1 MIAIAG
7 KVDANNLNE
16 LQPSSAWEA
25 KLNLGF
31 SRKNS
36 KTVLSKRRHVG
47 PLTVQRPFYPEK
59 NGTCHLYILHPPG
72 GVVGGDSLDIEVECN
87 SDTSALLT
95 TPAANKFYYS
105 QGNTAKQINFLKI
118 ENNATLEW
126 LPQEAIL
133 FNGSKV
139 HSRTIIGLNDYA
151 KFIGWEIVS
160 FGRPACNE
168 EFTRG
173 IFKQHYEIWRNCEPL
188 FIDRMN
194 IENHPEFFTSNWG
207 LRNKPVMGLLTAVSN
222 NILQLQSAQ
231 KEIQILIKDVQS
243 LSVTLIGNVLICR
256 CLDTNATTIR
266 ECFIDIWTRIRSII
280 LNIQPCAPRIWAT

>member
-1 MIAIAG
+1 MITTAE

-16 LQPSSAWEA
+16 LQPNAAWEA

-36 KTVLSKRRHVG
+36 KTVLSKRRHLG

-87 SDTSALLT
+87 SHTSALIT
-95 TPAANKFYYS
+95 TPAANKFYFS

-118 ENNATLEW
+118 ENSATLEW

-139 HSRTIIGLNDYA
+139 HSRTIIDINDYA

-168 EFTRG
+168 VFTRG

-188 FIDRMN
+188 FIDRTN
-194 IENHPEFFTSNWG
+194 IENNPEIFTSNWG
-207 LRNKPVMGLLTAVSN
+207 LRSKPIMGLLTAVSS
-222 NILQLQSAQ
+222 NILQLQAAQ
-231 KEIQILIKDVQS
+231 KEIQTLIRDVRS

-266 ECFIDIWTRIRSII
+266 ECFIEIWTRIRSII
-280 LNIQPCAPRIWAT
+280 LYVQPCAPRIWAT